1 MSMFHSGV
9 MMKRKFER
17 GFVLCAAAIIAA
29 AAAAAQQ
36 AAPTADQAAPAAQ
49 TQRDQKDGTGVVP
62 PGVLLSPQ
70 MPAGGPPRPFE
81 FPDAVTK
88 TLPNGLRVFV
98 VSDSREPAIAVR
110 MVILS
115 AGSIQ
120 DPAGMPGVAQ
130 MTATMLTQGT
140 GKRSARDIAEAI
152 DFVGGQLSAEAG
164 KDATTVTLA
173 VVKKDLGVGLDL
185 MSDVVLHPAFRA
197 DELDRQRQQLLSSLT
212 VQYSD
217 PDYLA
222 SATFAREIYS
232 GSPYGMPGEGT
243 PESVRKLQPEQLA
256 KFHDDNYAP
265 NRALLAFAGDIK
277 PEEAFA
283 AAEKYFGEWPKTAA
297 STPTP
302 PVPAP
307 ISGWHIWLIDMPDA
321 KQTQVRVGKLGIRR
335 GDPDLIPL
343 QVTNRIFGGGY
354 NSRLNTEVRIKK
366 GLTYGAFSIFSPHR
380 YAGAFGASTF
390 TRTEATVEATKLVV
404 DLISRMSTGDITPQ
418 ELDFAR
424 DYLAGVYPIQSE
436 TPVQVADRVLTVAAF
451 DLPADYNRTY
461 PQRIRSVTAA
471 DVKAMAQKYFGTKNL
486 DLVLAGNVGAF
497 RDALKKQFP
506 DAQYTEIPASDL
518 DLLSPDLRKPKT
530 AAQPATP
537 ESLDKGKELLL
548 AAASASGGD
557 KLASVK
563 AIGMTELGKMFTP
576 QGETEVHVD
585 WTVAYPNRSRGD
597 VTLGTERIVQICDGQ
612 FAWLQF
618 PDRTIDTTRY
628 LNEFERGL
636 SLFGGGWGIY
646 EQVLSGRITGHAI
659 GQDEID
665 GKKVAGVAL
674 NGQFNGVNL
683 YFDAATHLLA
693 AARYQSLGPQGPLD
707 NEQHWSDY
715 RAVEGRQFAYTT
727 VIYRNGS
734 KFLESTVQN
743 VSVNPSVDNSIFSRP
758 AATPAPA
765 PPK

>member
-1 MSMFHSGV
+1 MFH
-9 MMKRKFER
+9 R
-17 GFVLCAAAIIAA
+17 GFALCAAIIVAA
-29 AAAAAQQ
+29 AAATAQQ
-36 AAPTADQAAPAAQ
+36 AAPTANQSAPATQ
-49 TQRDQKDGTGVVP
+49 TQKNQKEGTGVVP
-62 PGVLLSPQ
+62 PGVKLAPQ
-70 MPAGGPPRPFE
+70 MPAGGAPRPFE

-88 TLPNGLRVFV
+88 TLPNGMRVFV
-98 VSDSREPAIAVR
+98 VSDSREPAVAVR

-115 AGSIQ
+115 AGSVQ

-140 GKRSARDIAEAI
+140 AKRSARDIAEAI

-173 VVKKDLGVGLDL
+173 VVKKDLSVGLDL

-197 DELDRQRQQLLSSLT
+197 EELDRQRQQLLSSLT

-222 SATFAREIYS
+222 SAVFAREIYS
-232 GSPYGMPGEGT
+232 GSPYGMASEGT
-243 PESVRKLQPEQLA
+243 PESVRKLRQEQLA
-256 KFHDDNYAP
+256 KFHDENYAP

-283 AAEKYFGEWPKTAA
+283 AAEKYFGEWPKAA
-297 STPTP
+297 AAM
-302 PVPAP
+302 PAP
-307 ISGWHIWLIDMPDA
+307 PAPAPVSGRHIWLIDLPDA

-335 GDPDLIPL
+335 GDPDLVPL

-380 YAGAFGASTF
+380 YAGSFGASTF

-404 DLISRMSTGDITPQ
+404 DLISRMSTGDVTPQ

-424 DYLAGVYPIQSE
+424 DYLAGVYPIQTE

-461 PQRIRSVTAA
+461 PQRIRSITATDA
-471 DVKAMAQKYFGTKNL
+471 KAMAQKYFQTKDL

-497 RDALKKQFP
+497 RDALKKEFP
-506 DAQYTEIPASDL
+506 DAQYTEIPADQL
-518 DLLSPDLRKPKT
+518 DLLAPDLRKPKT

-537 ESLDKGKELLL
+537 ESFDKGKELLL
-548 AAASASGGD
+548 AAASATGGD
-557 KLASVK
+557 KLTSVTS
-563 AIGMTELGKMFTP
+563 IGMTEIGKMFTG
-576 QGETEVHVD
+576 QGEMPVHVD

-597 VTLGTERIVQICDGQ
+597 VTLGTEHIVQICDGQ
-612 FAWLQF
+612 SAWLQF
-618 PDRTIDTTRY
+618 PDRTIDTTKY
-628 LNEFERGL
+628 LDEFERGL

-646 EQVLSGRITGHAI
+646 EQVLGGKIMGQMI
-659 GQDEID
+659 GEDQVG
-665 GKKVAGVAL
+665 GKPVVGVAL
-674 NGQFNGVNL
+674 NGQFNGVKL
-683 YFDAATHLLA
+683 YFDSATHLLA
-693 AARYQSLGPQGPLD
+693 AARYQSMGPQGPLD
-707 NEQHWSDY
+707 NEQRWSDY
-715 RAVEGRQFAYTT
+715 RTVEGRQFAYTT

-734 KFLESTVQN
+734 RFLESTVQN
-743 VSVNPSVDNSIFSRP
+743 VTVNPKVDDSIFSRP
-758 AATPAPA
+758 TPAPP

>member
-1 MSMFHSGV
+1 MRMSHPGV
-9 MMKRKFER
+9 MMKRMFAR

-29 AAAAAQQ
+29 GAALAQQ
-36 AAPTADQAAPAAQ
+36 PAPAANQAAAPAQ
-49 TQRDQKDGTGVVP
+49 TQKGQKEGTGVVP
-62 PGVLLSPQ
+62 PGVKLAPQ

-98 VSDSREPAIAVR
+98 VSDSREPAVAVR
-110 MVILS
+110 MVFLS

-130 MTATMLTQGT
+130 MTAAMLTQGT
-140 GKRSARDIAEAI
+140 AKRSARDIAETI

-173 VVKKDLGVGLDL
+173 VVKKDLSLGLDL
-185 MSDVVLHPAFRA
+185 MSDVVLHPSFRA
-197 DELDRQRQQLLSSLT
+197 EELNRQRQQLLSSLT
-212 VQYSD
+212 VQYSN
-217 PDYLA
+217 PEYLA
-222 SATFAREIYS
+222 SAAFARAIYS
-232 GSPYGMPGEGT
+232 GSPYGMPSEGT
-243 PESVRKLQPEQLA
+243 PETVRKLQPEQLA
-256 KFHDDNYAP
+256 KFHDENYAP
-265 NRALLAFAGDIK
+265 NRALLAFAGDVK
-277 PEEAFA
+277 PEEAFS
-283 AAEKYFGEWPKTAA
+283 AAEKYFGEWPKAA
-297 STPTP
+297 ATTPAP
-302 PVPAP
+302 PAPAP
-307 ISGWHIWLIDMPDA
+307 ISGWHIWLIDIPDA

-335 GDPDLIPL
+335 GDPDLVPL

-366 GLTYGAFSIFSPHR
+366 GLTYGAVSIFSPHR
-380 YAGAFGASTF
+380 YTGSFAASTF

-404 DLISRMSTGDITPQ
+404 DLISRMSTGDVTAQ

-424 DYLAGVYPIQSE
+424 DYLAGFYPIQTE

-461 PQRIRSVTAA
+461 PQRIRSVTPA
-471 DVKAMAQKYFGTKNL
+471 DVNTMAHKYLSTKDL

-497 RDALKKQFP
+497 RDALKKEFP
-506 DAQYTEIPASDL
+506 DAQYTEIPAGDV
-518 DLLSPDLRKPKT
+518 DLLAPDLRKPRT
-530 AAQPATP
+530 AAQPTTP
-537 ESLDKGKELLL
+537 ESLDHGKELLL

-557 KLASVK
+557 KLTSVT
-563 AIGMTELGKMFTP
+563 AIGMTEIGKMFTG
-576 QGETEVHVD
+576 QGEMPVHVD
-585 WTVAYPNRSRGD
+585 WTVLYPNRSRGD
-597 VTLGTERIVQICDGQ
+597 VTLGTERIVQVCDGQ
-612 FAWLQF
+612 SAWLQF

-646 EQVLSGRITGHAI
+646 EQVLAGKIVGHAI
-659 GQDEID
+659 GEDQIE

-674 NGQFNGVNL
+674 NGPFRGVKL
-683 YFDAATHLLA
+683 YFDSATHLLV
-693 AARYQSLGPQGPLD
+693 AARYQSMGPEGPLD
-707 NEQHWSDY
+707 NEQRWSDY

-727 VIYRNGS
+727 IIYRNGS

-743 VSVNPSVDNSIFSRP
+743 VNVNPKVDDAIFSR
-758 AATPAPA
+758 PAPA

>member
-1 MSMFHSGV
+1 MRMLQ
-9 MMKRKFER
+9 R
-17 GFVLCAAAIIAA
+17 GFALCAAIIVAA
-29 AAAAAQQ
+29 AAATAQQ
-36 AAPTADQAAPAAQ
+36 AAPTANQSAPATQ
-49 TQRDQKDGTGVVP
+49 TQKNQKEGTGVVP
-62 PGVLLSPQ
+62 PGVKLAPQ
-70 MPAGGPPRPFE
+70 MPAGGAPRPFE

-88 TLPNGLRVFV
+88 TLPNGMRMFV
-98 VSDSREPAIAVR
+98 VSDSREPAVAVR

-140 GKRSARDIAEAI
+140 AKRSARDIAEAI

-173 VVKKDLGVGLDL
+173 VVKKDLSVGLDL

-197 DELDRQRQQLLSSLT
+197 EELDRQRQQLLSSLT

-222 SATFAREIYS
+222 SAVFAREIYS
-232 GSPYGMPGEGT
+232 GSPYGMASEGT
-243 PESVRKLQPEQLA
+243 PESVRKLRQEQLA
-256 KFHDDNYAP
+256 KFHDENYAP

-283 AAEKYFGEWPKTAA
+283 AAEKYFGEWPKAA
-297 STPTP
+297 AAM
-302 PVPAP
+302 PAP
-307 ISGWHIWLIDMPDA
+307 AAPAPVSGRHIWLIDMPDA

-335 GDPDLIPL
+335 GDPDLVPL

-380 YAGAFGASTF
+380 YAGSFGASTF

-404 DLISRMSTGDITPQ
+404 DLISRMSTGDVTPQ

-424 DYLAGVYPIQSE
+424 DYLAGVYPILTE

-461 PQRIRSVTAA
+461 PQRIRSITATDA
-471 DVKAMAQKYFGTKNL
+471 KAMAQKYFQTKDL

-497 RDALKKQFP
+497 RDALKKEFP
-506 DAQYTEIPASDL
+506 DAQYTEIPADQL
-518 DLLSPDLRKPKT
+518 DLLAPDLRKPKT

-537 ESLDKGKELLL
+537 ESFDKGKELLL
-548 AAASASGGD
+548 AAASATGGD
-557 KLASVK
+557 KLTSVTS
-563 AIGMTELGKMFTP
+563 IGMTEIGKMFTG
-576 QGETEVHVD
+576 QGEMPVHVD

-597 VTLGTERIVQICDGQ
+597 VTLGTEHIVQICDGQ
-612 FAWLQF
+612 SAWLQF
-618 PDRTIDTTRY
+618 PDRTIDTTKY
-628 LNEFERGL
+628 LDEFERGL

-646 EQVLSGRITGHAI
+646 EQVLGGKIMGQMI
-659 GQDEID
+659 GEDQVG
-665 GKKVAGVAL
+665 GKPVVGVAL
-674 NGQFNGVNL
+674 NGQFNGVKL
-683 YFDAATHLLA
+683 YFDSATHLLA
-693 AARYQSLGPQGPLD
+693 AARYQSMGPQGPLD
-707 NEQHWSDY
+707 NEQRWSDY
-715 RAVEGRQFAYTT
+715 RTVEGRQFAYTT

-734 KFLESTVQN
+734 RFLESTVQN
-743 VSVNPSVDNSIFSRP
+743 VTVNPKVDDSIFSRP
-758 AATPAPA
+758 TPAPA